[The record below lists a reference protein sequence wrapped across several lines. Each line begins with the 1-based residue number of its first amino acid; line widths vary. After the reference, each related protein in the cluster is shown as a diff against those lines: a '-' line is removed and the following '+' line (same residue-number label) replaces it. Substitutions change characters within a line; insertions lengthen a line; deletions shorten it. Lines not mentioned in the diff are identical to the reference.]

1 MRKEQM
7 FELGDIIQKLIDEK
21 FELLAKYLAYQ
32 LGYPE
37 DEILKLIKDW
47 DSKNDLDI

>member
-7 FELGDIIQKLIDEK
+7 FELGDIIQKLIDDK
-21 FELLAKYLAYQ
+21 LIELGKYLADQ

-37 DEILKLIKDW
+37 EEMIKLIKDW
-47 DSKNDLDI
+47 DNKHL